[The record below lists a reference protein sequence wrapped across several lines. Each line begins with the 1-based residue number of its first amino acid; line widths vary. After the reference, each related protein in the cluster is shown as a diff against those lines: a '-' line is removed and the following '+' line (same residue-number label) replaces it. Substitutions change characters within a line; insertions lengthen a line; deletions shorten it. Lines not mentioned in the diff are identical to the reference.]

1 MCNYN
6 ECDEKDAAAEVLKTL
21 AALGSLKSIDFVGNI
36 ESRKFNKTVSSAFSA
51 QNILLKVFEEEDDQ
65 EEMDDD
71 SDDSDYEFSLP
82 DELLK
87 KIEKLEI

>member
-1 MCNYN
+1 
-6 ECDEKDAAAEVLKTL
+6 
-21 AALGSLKSIDFVGNI
+21 
-36 ESRKFNKTVSSAFSA
+36 
-51 QNILLKVFEEEDDQ
+51 VFEEEDDQ